1 MENAVASRYFE
12 WMCGCVRDKE
22 HNNYAKLLH
31 QLNDIEFTY
40 TLPMD
45 GNRYEDGIDLRY
57 RFGYDCD
64 YDESVIAYYLDNH
77 PCSVLE
83 MMVALALRLEEHI
96 MDDPDIGNRTSVW
109 FWEMIFSLGLSDMSN
124 DNYSELK
131 ISATIQQFL
140 DREYTKDGRGGLFTI
155 KGIQKDMRD
164 AEIWHQA
171 CWYLNGVLHI

>member
-1 MENAVASRYFE
+1 MENAVANRYFE
-12 WMCGCVRDKE
+12 WMCRCVRDKE
-22 HNNYAKLLH
+22 HNNYTKLLH

-57 RFGYDCD
+57 RFGYDCN
-64 YDESVIAYYLDNH
+64 YDESVIAYYLDVH

-109 FWEMIFSLGLSDMSN
+109 FWEMIFSLGLSDMSD
-124 DNYSELK
+124 DNYNELK

-140 DREYTKDGRGGLFTI
+140 DREYSKDGRGGLFTI

-164 AEIWHQA
+164 AEIWYQA